1 MINEKEMTAPN
12 VSVGADTEQSI
23 LKQTNNSITD
33 NIKKSNDILEKLKEM
48 DRLSGIESDPNHI
61 YSMTMEELFD
71 IAYGTKPPI
80 IENILTPGM
89 YVIAGT
95 PKVGKSF
102 LMAQIAYYV
111 STGMQLWNNCVT
123 QGDVLYLALEDRYE
137 RLQQRLSTMFGY
149 ETSVNLHLAV
159 KSGTLEK
166 GLETQLQNFIYSHP
180 NTQLIIIDTLKKI
193 NDIGRENCS
202 YAKDYE
208 VIDRLK
214 NVADKNGICILVV
227 HHTRKEKAEDIFE
240 MISGT
245 NGIYGAAD
253 GALVLWKENR
263 TSTQAF
269 LSISGRD
276 FPDQKITLQRNP
288 ETLQWDYVACEVEK
302 WEPPSDPLLELIS
315 NKLNGNI
322 YLWEGSP
329 TELTIFLNS
338 DLKPNMLTKKLN
350 INASILLNKYNIK
363 YEYFRFHDGRR
374 IKLERQT
381 V

>member
-1 MINEKEMTAPN
+1 
-12 VSVGADTEQSI
+12 
-23 LKQTNNSITD
+23 
-33 NIKKSNDILEKLKEM
+33 
-48 DRLSGIESDPNHI
+48 
-61 YSMTMEELFD
+61 
-71 IAYGTKPPI
+71 
-80 IENILTPGM
+80 
-89 YVIAGT
+89 
-95 PKVGKSF
+95 
-102 LMAQIAYYV
+102 
-111 STGMQLWNNCVT
+111 
-123 QGDVLYLALEDRYE
+123 
-137 RLQQRLSTMFGY
+137 MFGY

-193 NDIGRENCS
+193 NDIGKENCS

-288 ETLQWDYVACEVEK
+288 ET
-302 WEPPSDPLLELIS
+302 
-315 NKLNGNI
+315 
-322 YLWEGSP
+322 
-329 TELTIFLNS
+329 
-338 DLKPNMLTKKLN
+338 
-350 INASILLNKYNIK
+350 
-363 YEYFRFHDGRR
+363 
-374 IKLERQT
+374 
-381 V
+381 

>member
-1 MINEKEMTAPN
+1 
-12 VSVGADTEQSI
+12 
-23 LKQTNNSITD
+23 
-33 NIKKSNDILEKLKEM
+33 
-48 DRLSGIESDPNHI
+48 
-61 YSMTMEELFD
+61 
-71 IAYGTKPPI
+71 
-80 IENILTPGM
+80 
-89 YVIAGT
+89 
-95 PKVGKSF
+95 
-102 LMAQIAYYV
+102 
-111 STGMQLWNNCVT
+111 
-123 QGDVLYLALEDRYE
+123 
-137 RLQQRLSTMFGY
+137 MFGY

-193 NDIGRENCS
+193 NDIGKENCS

-363 YEYFRFHDGRR
+363 YEYSRSHDGRR

>member
-1 MINEKEMTAPN
+1 MTDEKEMTAPT
-12 VSVGADTEQSI
+12 VSVGADTEQSSYVS
-23 LKQTNNSITD
+23 TNSISDTGE
-33 NIKKSNDILEKLKEM
+33 KCKDIYEKIREM
-48 DRLSGIESDPNHI
+48 NRLSQVGNDPNHI

-71 IAYGTKPPI
+71 TVYGTKPPV

-111 STGMQLWNNCVT
+111 SMGIPLWNNIVN
-123 QGDVLYLALEDRYE
+123 QGTVLYLALEDRYD
-137 RLQQRLSTMFGY
+137 RLQRRLSTMFGY
-149 ETSVNLHLAV
+149 ETSADMHIAI
-159 KSGTLEK
+159 KSGTLES
-166 GLETQLQNFIYSHP
+166 GLETQLQNFIYSNP

-193 NDIGRENCS
+193 NDVGSESCS

-214 NVADKNGICILVV
+214 SIADKNGVCILVV
-227 HHTRKEKAEDIFE
+227 HHTRKERAEDIFE

-263 TSTQAF
+263 TSNQAF

-276 FPDQKITLQRNP
+276 YPDQKLTLQRNT
-288 ETLQWDYVACEVEK
+288 ETLQWDFVSSEVEK
-302 WEPPSDPLLELIS
+302 WEPATDPLFEKIS
-315 NKLNGNI
+315 NKI
-322 YLWEGSP
+322 DEKSPIWEGTP
-329 TELTIFLNS
+329 TELTVFLET
-338 DLKPNMLTKKLN
+338 DLKPNAITKKLN
-350 INASILLNKYNIK
+350 INASLMLNKYKIK
-363 YEYFRFHDGRR
+363 YENSRSHDGRK
-374 IKLERQT
+374 IKLERIT
-381 V
+381 D

>member
-1 MINEKEMTAPN
+1 M
-12 VSVGADTEQSI
+12 
-23 LKQTNNSITD
+23 
-33 NIKKSNDILEKLKEM
+33 
-48 DRLSGIESDPNHI
+48 
-61 YSMTMEELFD
+61 
-71 IAYGTKPPI
+71 
-80 IENILTPGM
+80 
-89 YVIAGT
+89 
-95 PKVGKSF
+95 
-102 LMAQIAYYV
+102 
-111 STGMQLWNNCVT
+111 
-123 QGDVLYLALEDRYE
+123 
-137 RLQQRLSTMFGY
+137 
-149 ETSVNLHLAV
+149 
-159 KSGTLEK
+159 
-166 GLETQLQNFIYSHP
+166 
-180 NTQLIIIDTLKKI
+180 
-193 NDIGRENCS
+193 
-202 YAKDYE
+202 
-208 VIDRLK
+208 K

-350 INASILLNKYNIK
+350 TNASILLNKYNIK
-363 YEYFRFHDGRR
+363 YEYSRFHYGRR